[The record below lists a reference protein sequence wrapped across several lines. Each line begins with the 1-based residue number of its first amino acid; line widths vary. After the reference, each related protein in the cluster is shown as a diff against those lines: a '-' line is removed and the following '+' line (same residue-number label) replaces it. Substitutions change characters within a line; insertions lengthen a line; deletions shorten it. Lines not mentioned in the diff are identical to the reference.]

1 MKLLNLTMS
10 FIIKFYSLSFF
21 SQRQWLDI
29 LEDSK
34 KKKLARDKQKREAAL
49 RLVEQQMAVSTPKQE
64 ESANRMLLWNCINS
78 LWRTF
83 LKVTS
88 F

>member
-1 MKLLNLTMS
+1 M
-10 FIIKFYSLSFF
+10 
-21 SQRQWLDI
+21 DI

-64 ESANRMLLWNCINS
+64 ESANRKLLWNCFNS